1 MKIQYLLLI
10 LSFLILL
17 LGVNMIFSARKF
29 VKKSFPKGDINNATK
44 GMKIFGVLVCI
55 LGLFLAYFNMN

>member
-1 MKIQYLLLI
+1 MKLEYVLLI

-29 VKKSFPKGDINNATK
+29 VKKNFPKGDINNATK
-44 GMKIFGVLVCI
+44 GMKIFGVLVCVV
-55 LGLFLAYFNMN
+55 GLILAYFNIK